1 MKGMSPSI
9 YKIKLFRCL
18 DRNLQL
24 PHNNPM
30 FCHSRN
36 SLNSSFVMEC
46 CKDEDFCNK
55 RLAPQLMPKPQGKL
69 SKANYTSQLLL
80 DNICKYPLLLACL

>member
-1 MKGMSPSI
+1 MYTI
-9 YKIKLFRCL
+9 QCL

-46 CKDEDFCNK
+46 CKDEDFCNVN
-55 RLAPQLMPKPQGKL
+55 LVPQLMPKPQEVGEGL
-69 SKANYTSQLLL
+69 VPNQWWW
-80 DNICKYPLLLACL
+80 I